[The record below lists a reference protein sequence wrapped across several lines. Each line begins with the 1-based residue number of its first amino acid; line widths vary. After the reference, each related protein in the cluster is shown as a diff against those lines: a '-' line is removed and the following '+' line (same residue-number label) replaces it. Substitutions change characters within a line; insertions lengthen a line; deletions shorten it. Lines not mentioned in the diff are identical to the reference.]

1 MNGHS
6 DMKDNELT
14 NEISLSPPNV
24 LFTMYT
30 AFVSILKLMCIHLII
45 FLFWRTGTKNI
56 FIKLLFLDIK
66 VIYTLS
72 IF

>member
-30 AFVSILKLMCIHLII
+30 AFVSILKLMCIQLII
-45 FLFWRTGTKNI
+45 FLFEELELKI
-56 FIKLLFLDIK
+56 FFLNC
-66 VIYTLS
+66 
-72 IF
+72 FF